1 MAMLDLNVFQDKFFD
16 IKLFDGEV
24 IHLPKPTQAT
34 ILKLSQ
40 LEADI
45 RKYENDNEKLL
56 SCFTEVIVHI
66 LNTNREGRKFTK
78 NWIDSH
84 LNFTMNKAILEGYM
98 EFANDL
104 TSDPN

>member
-1 MAMLDLNVFQDKFFD
+1 MAMLDLNVFQDRFFD

-34 ILKLSQ
+34 ILKLTK
-40 LEADI
+40 LEGDI
-45 RKYENDNEKLL
+45 KKHGEDSEKLL
-56 SCFTEVIVHI
+56 ASFTELILHI
-66 LNTNREGRKFTK
+66 LNTNKEGRKFTAK
-78 NWIDSH
+78 WVDDN
-84 LNFTMNKAILEGYM
+84 LNFSMNKAILEGYM

>member
-16 IKLFDGEV
+16 IMLFDGEV
-24 IHLPKPTQAT
+24 IHLPKPTQKT
-34 ILKLSQ
+34 ILKLTK
-40 LEADI
+40 LEQDI
-45 RKYENDNEKLL
+45 KKFGDDSEKLL
-56 SCFTEVIVHI
+56 GSFTDLIVYI
-66 LNTNREGRKFTK
+66 LNTNKEEKKFTK
-78 NWIDSH
+78 AWVEEN

>member
-24 IHLPKPTQAT
+24 INLPKPTQAT
-34 ILKLSQ
+34 ILKLTK
-40 LEADI
+40 LETDI
-45 RKYENDNEKLL
+45 KKYGDNSEKLL
-56 SCFTEVIVHI
+56 GSFTEIIVHI
-66 LNTNREGRKFTK
+66 LNTNKEGKKFTK
-78 NWIDSH
+78 NWVDEN